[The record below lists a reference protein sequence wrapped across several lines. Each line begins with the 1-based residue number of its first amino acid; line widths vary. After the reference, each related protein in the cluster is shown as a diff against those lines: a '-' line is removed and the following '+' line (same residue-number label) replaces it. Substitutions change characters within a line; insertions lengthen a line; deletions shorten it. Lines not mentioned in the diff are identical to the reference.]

1 MRITRVYTKTGD
13 KGTTSLADGSRVSKA
28 DLRLET
34 YGTVDELNA
43 VVGLC
48 RSSLES
54 SQTLSK
60 TARKLMDD
68 WLECVQNDL
77 FNLGGDLAT
86 PIASRWENMVLVGE
100 AEISRLEQMIDELQD
115 SLPPL
120 REFVL
125 PGGTRANAELHL
137 ARTVCRR
144 AERFAVQLQEHA
156 EINPQAIPFLNR
168 LSDFLFVASRWV
180 QHESGVAEV
189 TWKKSGGLRDLK
201 LAASTPQNNG

>member
-13 KGTTSLADGSRVSKA
+13 NGTTSLADGSRVSKS

-34 YGTVDELNA
+34 YGTVDELNS
-43 VVGLC
+43 VIGLC
-48 RSSLES
+48 RTSLP
-54 SQTLSK
+54 LSDHLQNS
-60 TARKLMDD
+60 ARQQFDE
-68 WLECVQNDL
+68 WLERIQNDL

-86 PIASRWENMVLVGE
+86 PIASRWENMVVVGE
-100 AEISRLEQMIDELQD
+100 TEIGRLEQMIDRMQTALQ
-115 SLPPL
+115 PL

-125 PGGTRANAELHL
+125 PGGTRLNAELHL

-156 EINPQAIPFLNR
+156 EINPQAVPFLNR

-180 QHESGVAEV
+180 LLGSGATEV
-189 TWKKSGGLRDLK
+189 TWKKEGGLRDVK
-201 LAASTPQNNG
+201 LS

>member
-100 AEISRLEQMIDELQD
+100 AEITRLEQMIDELQD

>member
-13 KGTTSLADGSRVSKA
+13 NGTTSLADGSRVSKS

-43 VVGLC
+43 IIGLC
-48 RSSLES
+48 RTSLPATV
-54 SQTLSK
+54 QLQAN
-60 TARKLMDD
+60 AREQFDE
-68 WLECVQNDL
+68 WLERVQNDL

-86 PIASRWENMVLVGE
+86 PIASRWENMIVVGE
-100 AEISRLEQMIDELQD
+100 AEITRLEQMIDKMQTSLQ
-115 SLPPL
+115 PL

-125 PGGTRANAELHL
+125 PGGTRLNAELHL

-156 EINPQAIPFLNR
+156 EINPQAVAFLNR

-180 QHESGVAEV
+180 LLGNNISEV
-189 TWKKSGGLRDLK
+189 TWKKEGGLRELK
-201 LAASTPQNNG
+201 LS

>member
-13 KGTTSLADGSRVSKA
+13 RGTTGLADGSRVSKA

-43 VVGLC
+43 IMGLC
-48 RSSLES
+48 RSSLSELT
-54 SQTLSK
+54 QGQRDVRAHL
-60 TARKLMDD
+60 DP
-68 WLECVQNDL
+68 WFECVQNDL

-86 PIASRWENMVLVGE
+86 PIASRWENMIVVGE
-100 AEISRLEQMIDELQD
+100 TEITRLEQMIDCLQND
-115 SLPPL
+115 LSPL

-125 PGGTRANAELHL
+125 PGGTRLNAELHV

-144 AERFAVQLQEHA
+144 AERCAVRLLEHA
-156 EINPQAIPFLNR
+156 EINPQAVPFLNR

-180 QHESGVAEV
+180 QFACGAAEV
-189 TWKKSGGLRDLK
+189 TWKKSGGLREL
-201 LAASTPQNNG
+201 SVSPSS